1 MKFPENNSL
10 RFRFLIGLLSI
21 TLLIILMGVSTFF
34 LYHQI
39 QWVEEIRNHS
49 NKLEVLTLNLIKNDN
64 DFFDY
69 EATNEEYFKNHR
81 SRFIAVRD
89 SLQVKIRQRS
99 SQMRRIV
106 STKNAELATKL
117 HQVDSLIALYNA
129 KFNRLEDRFYA
140 RGFKDYGIEGAMR
153 DHAHALEAAAS
164 EDVLRSNVLMLR
176 RVEKDF
182 LLRHDT
188 AYAKQFNDLIEKQI
202 NTLQKDSLHK
212 HRSLFHFRKYRDEFN
227 LRVMVEKEIGLSS
240 HLGLRAALN
249 TITMQLGNHF
259 AGLSSYTETIYR
271 SILRSAVFVYSAALL
286 MAVVISVV
294 SSFWISNKLAAPIV
308 RLTRWVDDTTN
319 QTTEVREEEM
329 WGNGGEISSLTQ
341 SFVNLIKRT
350 RKQMTEI
357 EEKSKL
363 LDKQNQVLIKL
374 NHELDH
380 FLYST
385 AHDLRSPL
393 SSLTGLVKLM
403 RIENEQ
409 PALQTYLDMMDSN
422 IRRQENFISQIVGY
436 AKNGKLDVVPE
447 KINLKE
453 MILAIFNDHE
463 FIEGS
468 FGIQKYISVKQESA
482 FYSDRNRVSIIL
494 NNLISNAI
502 RYADADKGDDRF
514 IAIKIEIEHTHALIN
529 FSDNGVG
536 IEAEYLDKIFNMFY
550 RANVNSKGSGLGLFI
565 LKEAV
570 SRLKGEVSV
579 ESVPKVGTSF
589 FIRIPNLSAK
599 NSASQELMEMEQA

>member
-1 MKFPENNSL
+1 
-10 RFRFLIGLLSI
+10 
-21 TLLIILMGVSTFF
+21 MGVSTFL

-81 SRFIAVRD
+81 SRFIVARD
-89 SLQVKIRQRS
+89 SLLLRIRSRS
-99 SQMRRIV
+99 GQMKRIV
-106 STKNAELATKL
+106 SSKNTELAIKL
-117 HQVDSLIALYNA
+117 RLVDSLILLYNL
-129 KFNRLEDRFYA
+129 KFNRLENRFYA

-153 DHAHALEAAAS
+153 DHAHALEAAA
-164 EDVLRSNVLMLR
+164 EDILRSNVLMLR

-188 AYAKQFNDLIEKQI
+188 AYVKQFNDLIEKQI
-202 NTLQKDSLHK
+202 NSLQRDSLRK
-212 HRSLFHFRKYRDEFN
+212 HQSLFHVRKYRDEFN
-227 LRVMVEKEIGLSS
+227 SRVKVEKEIGLSS

-249 TITMQLGNHF
+249 SITTQLGNHF
-259 AGLSSYTETIYR
+259 GGMSAYTETIYR
-271 SILRSAVFVYSAALL
+271 SILRSAVFVYSAVLL
-286 MAVVISVV
+286 IAIIISVV

-319 QTTEVREEEM
+319 QTSEVREEEM
-329 WGNGGEISSLTQ
+329 TGNGSEISSLTQ

-374 NHELDH
+374 NHELDN

-403 RIENEQ
+403 KLENEQ
-409 PALQTYLDMMDSN
+409 PALQPYLEMMDSN

-436 AKNGKLDVVPE
+436 AKNGKLDIVPE

-453 MILAIFNDHE
+453 TILAIFNDHE

-482 FYSDRNRVSIIL
+482 FYSDKNRVSIIL

-502 RYADADKGDDRF
+502 RYADAEKGDDRF
-514 IAIKIEIEHTHALIN
+514 IAIKIEIDHACVMIN

-570 SRLKGEVSV
+570 SRLKGEVTV

-589 FIRIPNLSAK
+589 FIKLPNLSAQ
-599 NSASQELMEMEQA
+599 NSASQELLEMEQA